1 MRLIVPAIMLLL
13 VTCAAPLCLA
23 GDESAGGS
31 DISYQSPYSV
41 VLPWSEQELIPD
53 LLEEKRGNPRFEAK
67 IPQSEWY
74 GHLDPRVG
82 PWGPLPRA
90 YPPPALAQ
98 LKGDDWKRA
107 RIIATAL
114 RFLGYHY
121 RHHYIPDWDP
131 PPGWYIP
138 KPGGTRHDGK
148 GVDCSNFTSFVY
160 NQGLGIG
167 ISSDIHKQAATEFA
181 TIHGTDQPYPVL
193 VIPHQDSASTWAD
206 VLKPGDLLFIRPRN
220 GDFISHVVIWI
231 GAWGAPAGGPPLILD
246 SHGAEVRD
254 STGTLI
260 PEGVYVRPFRPNSWY
275 AVDADHAIRI
285 IGQ

>member
-1 MRLIVPAIMLLL
+1 MRFIVPAVMLML
-13 VTCAAPLCLA
+13 VTCTAPLCLA
-23 GDESAGGS
+23 GDESADGG
-31 DISYQSPYSV
+31 DNSYQSPYSV
-41 VLPWSEQELIPD
+41 ILPWSGQELIPD
-53 LLEEKRGNPRFEAK
+53 LLEGKRGNPRFEAK

-74 GHLDPRVG
+74 GHIDPWIG

-98 LKGDDWKRA
+98 LKSDEWKRA

-131 PPGWYIP
+131 PPGWYTP
-138 KPGGTRHDGK
+138 KPGGARHDGK

-167 ISSDIHKQAATEFA
+167 ISSDIHKQAATEVA
-181 TIHGTDQPYPVL
+181 TILGTDQSFPVT
-193 VIPHQDSASTWAD
+193 VIPHQDSASKWAD

-260 PEGVYVRPFRPNSWY
+260 PEGVYVRPFRSNSWY
-275 AVDADHAIRI
+275 ADDADHAIRI